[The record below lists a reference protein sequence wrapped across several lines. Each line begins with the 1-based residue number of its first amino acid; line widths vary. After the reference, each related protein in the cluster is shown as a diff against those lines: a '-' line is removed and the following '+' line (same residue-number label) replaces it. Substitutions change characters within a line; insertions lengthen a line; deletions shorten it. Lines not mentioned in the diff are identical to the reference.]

1 MVELDSMTS
10 EQRSKWLQKLVRAIR
25 AMERA
30 CLSKDHTP
38 TTIKHVKEV
47 GLVETRTYYRWLRQ
61 QAPGTAMGYND
72 EWTMFVD
79 AFKPTK
85 LGSL

>member
-1 MVELDSMTS
+1 MVEIESMTS
-10 EQRSKWLQKLVRAIR
+10 VQRAKWLLKLVRAIR

-38 TTIKHVKEV
+38 TTIKYVKEM
-47 GLVETRTYYRWLRQ
+47 GFTETRSYYRWLCQ
-61 QAPGTAMGYND
+61 QAPGTAMGYDD

-79 AFKPTK
+79 ALK
-85 LGSL
+85 